1 MSKRNYLLKKA
12 KKDRFIIDNM
22 NETHIQ
28 AFLERKLKEAI
39 EKIGDG
45 ESLYTIDLGVRSYMK
60 GLRISVS
67 IPNFSSICHEAKTID
82 EHIDFAA
89 FVQKIKL

>member
-1 MSKRNYLLKKA
+1 MSKRNYLLRKA

-28 AFLERKLKEAI
+28 AFLERKLNKAI

-45 ESLYTIDLGVRSYMK
+45 ESLYTIDLGVRSYKNGMV
-60 GLRISVS
+60 ISVCFTD
-67 IPNFSSICHEAKTID
+67 FSSICHEAKTID
-82 EHIDFAA
+82 DHIDFAA
-89 FVQKIKL
+89 FVKKIKL

>member
-1 MSKRNYLLKKA
+1 MSKRNYLLRKA

-39 EKIGDG
+39 EEIDCGL
-45 ESLYTIDLGVRSYMK
+45 SRYNIDLGVRSYSK
-60 GLRISVS
+60 GLRIAVS
-67 IPNFSSICHEAKTID
+67 IPEFSSVLHEAKTID
-82 EHIDFAA
+82 EHIKIAA
-89 FVQKIKL
+89 FVQRLKL